1 MEQIETL
8 YMQYKQDI
16 YRYLLHLTKNPT
28 LSEDLLQETY
38 TKAIVS
44 IVDFQGKSSVKT
56 WLFSIARHL
65 WLQNLRR
72 SKQEIEYTDF
82 LGIYMQDNLPE
93 RLITREIVTRI
104 EDVLRERDQRTQ
116 KIVQMRIEGYS
127 YAEISES
134 IGVAES
140 SARVIDFRTK
150 KAIRLLLEKEGLL

>member
-134 IGVAES
+134 IGVSES

>member
-65 WLQNLRR
+65 WLQNLRK

-104 EDVLRERDQRTQ
+104 EDILCERDQRTQ

-134 IGVAES
+134 VGVSES